1 MQAADRKPCVV
12 LDTNIWRETLL
23 LRGGLG
29 PALLHVIHR
38 HQGRIGLPEV
48 IEREIEK
55 QILKAG
61 LEAANEIRR
70 RFRELRHILGA
81 HRPYEAPFE
90 DGITKAIGTRLEELA
105 PLFDRVPMTLE
116 HAQSA
121 LRRVNEETPP
131 NGPKNQQFKDSLI
144 WEAVLDLGSRYD
156 LYFVTN
162 DGGFYQDKEK
172 KRLAANLKED
182 CRKREVSLRIYS
194 ELRPLL
200 EALRADMPDI
210 DRHQIAKAAYA
221 AVEAEVA
228 TDAAR
233 YAMRLGRLVESEI
246 SPFITENHDILAVQF
261 RLIPEAIDLEED
273 GQRSE
278 LELCAEGQCGYSI
291 STGQANDA
299 ALDRIEYAWIDAAGE
314 RHSSKT
320 AYVRGVSINLGR
332 APDVRYT
339 HKEELP

>member
-1 MQAADRKPCVV
+1 MESIDRKPCVV

-48 IEREIEK
+48 VEGEIEK

-61 LEAANEIRR
+61 LEAADEIRR
-70 RFRELRHILGA
+70 RFRELRLILGA

-90 DGITKAIGTRLEELA
+90 DGITKAIGTRLKELA
-105 PLFDRVPMTLE
+105 PLFVRVPMTLA

-121 LRRVNEETPP
+121 LGRVNDETPP
-131 NGPKNQQFKDSLI
+131 NSLKNQQFKDSLI

-156 LYFVTN
+156 IHFVTK
-162 DGGFYQDKEK
+162 DGGFYRDKEK
-172 KRLAANLKED
+172 TRLAVNLEQD
-182 CRKREVSLRIYS
+182 CVARKVSLHIYS
-194 ELRPLL
+194 DLKPLL
-200 EALRADMPDI
+200 DALRADMPDI
-210 DRHQIAKAAYA
+210 DRHQIAEAAYA
-221 AVEAEVA
+221 AVQAEVA

-246 SPFITENHDILAVQF
+246 SPFITENHDMLAVQF
-261 RLIPEAIDLEED
+261 RLVLEAIDLEED
-273 GQRSE
+273 GQRNE
-278 LELCAEGQCGYSI
+278 LELCAEGQCGFSI
-291 STGQANDA
+291 STGQSTDA
-299 ALDRIEYAWIDAAGE
+299 ALDRIEYAWTDAAGE
-314 RHSSKT
+314 RRSSKS
-320 AYVRGVSINLGR
+320 AYLRGVSINLGR